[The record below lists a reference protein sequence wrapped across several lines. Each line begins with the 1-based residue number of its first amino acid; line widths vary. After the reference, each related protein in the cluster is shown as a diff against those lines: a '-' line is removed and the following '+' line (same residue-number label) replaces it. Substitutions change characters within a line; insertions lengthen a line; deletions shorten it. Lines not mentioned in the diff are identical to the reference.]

1 MSASRRM
8 YLSFILFGVTFLIFD
23 LGLTNGSWPRPLV
36 IGSGVA
42 SLLFFLYAMYVFYA
56 DVTRGDRHLQ
66 KRGIKGTAVV
76 LRATQTRTQAQT
88 GQANF
93 QAPFIWK
100 YQLNV
105 TLPGKQPY
113 EAVCSIARDDFREGS
128 TVDVAVSR
136 FNRKSIAIL
145 PGRSSSSPRADRRNS
160 QGPVVFSTSALG
172 GQGPV
177 VFSTG
182 TPGGQNPADGFQNI
196 FRAAEASGVHIQG
209 PDPEA
214 SHLAALAKLG
224 ELHSQGVLTDA
235 EFAVEKARLI
245 GQ

>member
-1 MSASRRM
+1 M
-8 YLSFILFGVTFLIFD
+8 YLSFILFGVTFFVFD
-23 LGLTNGSWPRPLV
+23 LGLTNQSWPRVPV

-42 SLLFFLYAMYVFYA
+42 SLLFFLYAMYVFYF
-56 DVTRGDRHLQ
+56 DVTRGDKHLQ
-66 KRGIKGTAVV
+66 KRGIRGTAVV

-100 YQLNV
+100 YRLKV
-105 TLPGKQPY
+105 SLPGKEPY
-113 EAVCSIARDDFREGS
+113 EAVCSVARGDISQGS
-128 TVDVAVSR
+128 TVDIAVSR
-136 FNRKSIAIL
+136 FNRRSIAML
-145 PGRSSSSPRADRRNS
+145 PGRPAQKVEFRNG
-160 QGPVVFSTSALG
+160 QGPVVFSTS
-172 GQGPV
+172 
-177 VFSTG
+177 
-182 TPGGQNPADGFQNI
+182 TPGGQNPAEAFQSV
-196 FRAAEASGVHIQG
+196 FRAAGASGVHIQG

-235 EFAVEKARLI
+235 EFATEKARLI

>member
-1 MSASRRM
+1 MTASRRM
-8 YLSFILFGVTFLIFD
+8 WLSFILFGVTFFVFD
-23 LGLTNGSWPRPLV
+23 SGLTETGWPRPLV
-36 IGSGVA
+36 IGCGVA
-42 SLLFFLYAMYVFYA
+42 SGLFFLYAMYVFYF

-66 KRGIKGTAVV
+66 KRGLRGTAVV
-76 LRATQTRTQAQT
+76 LRATKTRTMAQT
-88 GQANF
+88 GQADF

-100 YQLNV
+100 YRLKV
-105 TLPGKQPY
+105 SLPGKEPY
-113 EAVCSIARDDFREGS
+113 EAVCSVARDGISEGS

-136 FNRKSIAIL
+136 FNRRSIAML
-145 PGRSSSSPRADRRNS
+145 PGRTSQREVRRNS
-160 QGPVVFSTSALG
+160 QGPIVFSTRSPS

-182 TPGGQNPADGFQNI
+182 SSGGQAGADRLQSI
-196 FRAAEASGVHIQG
+196 FGAAAAGGVHN

-224 ELHSQGVLTDA
+224 ELHGQGVLTDA
-235 EFAVEKARLI
+235 EFATEKARLI

>member
-1 MSASRRM
+1 M
-8 YLSFILFGVTFLIFD
+8 YLSFIMFGVTFLVFD
-23 LGLTNGSWPRPLV
+23 LGLTNGGRWPSPLV
-36 IGSGVA
+36 IGCGVA
-42 SLLFFLYAMYVFYA
+42 SGLFFLYAMYVFYF

-76 LRATQTRTQAQT
+76 LRATKTRTMAQT
-88 GQANF
+88 GQADF

-100 YQLNV
+100 YRLNV
-105 TLPGKQPY
+105 SIPGQQPY
-113 EAVCSIARDDFREGS
+113 EAVCGVARDDLREGS

-136 FNRKSIAIL
+136 FNRRSVAIL
-145 PGRSSSSPRADRRNS
+145 TRQQPSQRAERRSG
-160 QGPVVFSTSALG
+160 QVPVVFSTSSPSG
-172 GQGPV
+172 GQD
-177 VFSTG
+177 
-182 TPGGQNPADGFQNI
+182 PADRLQSVL
-196 FRAAEASGVHIQG
+196 RAAEAGGVHIQA

-235 EFAVEKARLI
+235 EFAAEKTRII